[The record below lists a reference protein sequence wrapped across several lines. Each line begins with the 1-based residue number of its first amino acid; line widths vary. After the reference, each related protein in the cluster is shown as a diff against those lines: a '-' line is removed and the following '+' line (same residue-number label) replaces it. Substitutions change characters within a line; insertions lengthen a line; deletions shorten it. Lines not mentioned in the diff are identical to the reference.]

1 MGQDEPLPENW
12 DIVYRTVRMAEPVT
26 ELWPFLT
33 MKQDARVEDLEHLPD
48 WLRQQL
54 IELEQAVDFN
64 SSVAMLQRLHFRLHQ
79 LVHLIPLW
87 EIDDVIIIRNNI
99 QGFPSRLIHPYQ
111 NVEKWIV
118 QPWYPTDL
126 L

>member
-1 MGQDEPLPENW
+1 
-12 DIVYRTVRMAEPVT
+12 
-26 ELWPFLT
+26 

-64 SSVAMLQRLHFRLHQ
+64 SSVEMLQRLHFRLHQ

-87 EIDDVIIIRNNI
+87 EIDDVIVIRNNI
-99 QGFPSRLIHPYQ
+99 QGFPPAMIHPYQ
-111 NVEKWIV
+111 NVERWIV
-118 QPWYPTDL
+118 QPWYPNDL